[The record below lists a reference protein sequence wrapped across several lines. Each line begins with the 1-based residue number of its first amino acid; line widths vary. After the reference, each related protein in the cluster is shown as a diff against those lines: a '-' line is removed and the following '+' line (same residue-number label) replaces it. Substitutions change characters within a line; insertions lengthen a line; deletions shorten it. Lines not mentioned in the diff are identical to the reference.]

1 MASIDPL
8 EARYALDGGPDI
20 LSQSSS
26 DLELLRLWAE
36 RGPDRGR
43 ARARE
48 EARPSSPWVSRAAPD
63 HFDGLGRQL
72 YREVTDGDEVIF
84 SQGFSDPDRDR
95 DSRER

>member
-1 MASIDPL
+1 MPSIDPL
-8 EARYALDGGPDI
+8 EARLAFDGGSDI

-43 ARARE
+43 APGPRE
-48 EARPSSPWVSRAAPD
+48 APPSSPWVSRAAPD
-63 HFDGLGRQL
+63 HFEGLGRQL

-84 SQGFSDPDRDR
+84 SQGVADPERWDRR
-95 DSRER
+95 GR